1 MKTCRQLFQS
11 SLNHVNMP
19 QCQNIGTKGFEFLP
33 WPLELRISF
42 VLMHLHAF
50 VWQALLQAT
59 GNSGG
64 KPGEKLWWS
73 RLSHLHISCW
83 SLHAWC
89 LSPMLRPM
97 FKDQHIE
104 KLLNRNIS
112 EIGATLLQFDKW
124 FYIFFLLSPSL
135 PLCLSQHVSTTGVLF
150 TACTCLT
157 FLLNV
162 FKCFIQIHARVDTVS
177 HLLHWYSSTTLF
189 QMFPQI
195 VCIKNFHFSNY
206 MSVKLLIF
214 SLTIR
219 FCSTCV
225 LKANA

>member
-1 MKTCRQLFQS
+1 MIIFIAQG
-11 SLNHVNMP
+11 
-19 QCQNIGTKGFEFLP
+19 NIENLQATFPIFTESCEHATVSKYWDKGV
-33 WPLELRISF
+33 WISAIWHLELRISF

-83 SLHAWC
+83 SFHAWC

-112 EIGATLLQFDKW
+112 EIGATLHQFSHNLPIWLYVQNCEGSCQINNYLPGWTSPPRCSVQPASPPWSALVKNGLFLDAAPC
-124 FYIFFLLSPSL
+124 ISEIFLLKEV
-135 PLCLSQHVSTTGVLF
+135 LCLSTISRL
-150 TACTCLT
+150 
-157 FLLNV
+157 
-162 FKCFIQIHARVDTVS
+162 
-177 HLLHWYSSTTLF
+177 
-189 QMFPQI
+189 
-195 VCIKNFHFSNY
+195 
-206 MSVKLLIF
+206 VKLPKFVDASILIA
-214 SLTIR
+214 LMEGW
-219 FCSTCV
+219 
-225 LKANA
+225 L

>member
-33 WPLELRISF
+33 WHLELRISF

-83 SLHAWC
+83 SFHAWC

-112 EIGATLLQFDKW
+112 EIGATLHQFSHNLPIW
-124 FYIFFLLSPSL
+124 LYVQNCEGSCQINIFQGGLLPHVVQCNQPRHLGLLLSKISYFWMQHLASRKFSCWKRSCASPPSPGWSSCPNLLML
-135 PLCLSQHVSTTGVLF
+135 PS
-150 TACTCLT
+150 
-157 FLLNV
+157 
-162 FKCFIQIHARVDTVS
+162 
-177 HLLHWYSSTTLF
+177 W
-189 QMFPQI
+189 
-195 VCIKNFHFSNY
+195 
-206 MSVKLLIF
+206 
-214 SLTIR
+214 SL
-219 FCSTCV
+219 
-225 LKANA
+225 